1 MTIRIAA
8 IGINHSHIYGQV
20 DCLKEA
26 GAEFVAFHA
35 PEDDLAAPFASRYP
49 EAKRVAD
56 PRAILEDDSISV
68 VLTSAIPADRAA
80 ISIAAMQH
88 GKDVL
93 TDKPGM
99 TTFEQLA
106 EIQRVQQ
113 ETGRIF
119 SVLYSEHFEVRA
131 TVEAGSLIQAGAI
144 GEVVNT
150 VGLGPHAIRNN
161 QRPDWFFDR
170 KRYGGVLCDIASH
183 QFEQFLFFSGAMD
196 GEVVSASVANRA
208 HPDRP
213 GLQDIG
219 DAHVRTRGTTGYIR
233 VDWFTPE
240 GLPTWGD
247 GRLTI
252 LGTEGTIELRKYV
265 DVAGRAGTDHVFVT
279 DGHGVRHIEASR
291 EPLTYFRA
299 FKADVENRTE
309 TAASQRHMFTVT
321 RLALEAQAGA
331 RRLPA
336 VGVGQA

>member
-1 MTIRIAA
+1 MTDIKFAA
-8 IGINHSHIYGQV
+8 IGINHPHIYGQV
-20 DCLKEA
+20 DCLKDA
-26 GAEFVAFHA
+26 GGQFVAFHA
-35 PEDDLAAPFASRYP
+35 VEDDLAAEFGAKYP

-56 PRAILEDDSISV
+56 PRAILEDANVAV

-106 EIQRVQQ
+106 EIQRVQR
-113 ETGRIF
+113 ETGRIY

-131 TVEAGSLIQAGAI
+131 TVEAGNLIEAGAI
-144 GEVVNT
+144 GEVINT

-161 QRPDWFFDR
+161 QRPDWFFTR
-170 KRYGGVLCDIASH
+170 ERYGGVLCDIASH

-196 GEVVSASVANRA
+196 GEVVSASVHNRN
-208 HPDRP
+208 HPHRP
-213 GLQDIG
+213 GLQDVG
-219 DAHVRTRGTTGYIR
+219 DAHMRTARTTGYIR

-252 LGTEGTIELRKYV
+252 LGTEGFIDLRKYV
-265 DVAGRAGTDHVFVT
+265 DIAGRPGDNHLYLGDKKGT
-279 DGHGVRHIEASR
+279 RHIDCAAVDMPFGR
-291 EPLTYFRA
+291 QFLD
-299 FKADVENRTE
+299 DVRNRTE
-309 TAASQRHMFTVT
+309 TAMPQERCFNAMKM
-321 RLALEAQAGA
+321 ALTAQAMAEKGTEW
-331 RRLPA
+331 
-336 VGVGQA
+336 QQ

>member
-252 LGTEGTIELRKYV
+252 IGTEGYIELRKYI
-265 DVAGRAGTDHVFVT
+265 DIAGRPGTDHLFLVNR
-279 DGHGVRHIEASR
+279 DGPRHIDCSTVER
-291 EPLTYFRA
+291 PFGRQFLN
-299 FKADVENRTE
+299 DVRNRTE
-309 TAASQRHMFTVT
+309 IAMPQQRCYNAMKMALTAQQMAERGTEWEQ
-321 RLALEAQAGA
+321 
-331 RRLPA
+331 
-336 VGVGQA
+336 

>member
-35 PEDDLAAPFASRYP
+35 PEDDLAAEFGRKYP
-49 EAKRVAD
+49 EAKRVGD
-56 PRAILEDDSISV
+56 PRAILEDESISV

-99 TTFEQLA
+99 TTFAQLA
-106 EIQRVQQ
+106 EIQRVQR
-113 ETGRIF
+113 ETGRIY

-131 TVEAGSLIQAGAI
+131 TVEAGNLIKAGAI
-144 GEVVNT
+144 GEVINT

-161 QRPDWFFDR
+161 QRPDWFFTR
-170 KRYGGVLCDIASH
+170 ERYGGVLCDIASH

-219 DAHVRTRGTTGYIR
+219 DAHVRTERTTGYIR

-252 LGTEGTIELRKYV
+252 IGTEGYIELRKYI
-265 DVAGRAGTDHVFVT
+265 DIAGRPGTDHLFLVNRE
-279 DGHGVRHIEASR
+279 GPRHIDCSQVER
-291 EPLTYFRA
+291 PFGRQFLD
-299 FKADVENRTE
+299 DVRNRTE
-309 TAASQRHMFTVT
+309 TAMPQERCYNAMKMALTAQQ
-321 RLALEAQAGA
+321 LAERGTEWEQ
-331 RRLPA
+331 
-336 VGVGQA
+336 